1 MTESA
6 FSSSQP
12 KEQVSTELWYSRC
25 GAATTSAL
33 AIRKN
38 WLQTEFAKGGTVLHS
53 LRDSADQELQNS
65 HYHHQLSGL
74 FREGGN
80 IPPIW
85 ARARGAD
92 TAVIG
97 ITWLD
102 EYQGVLARVGSG
114 IRSPEDLVGKR
125 LALPVHGNLID
136 FQRGA
141 AEHGFVTALGLL
153 GKGADSAQFV
163 AVPVP
168 EQRSAQSRRNAYH
181 AEMDALLSHR
191 VDAIF
196 VRFARGAR
204 LAKDPRFQQ
213 VIDLNGLPDPLQ
225 RVNNGTPRPITVDRP
240 FLQRHPDLVVRYL
253 MVLLRTADWAET
265 HRAEVLDLLRTETG
279 AATIE
284 DVLASHGPNVHR
296 SFVPRLTPEYL
307 LGLETQKNFL
317 RDFGYL
323 EADFAFEKWIE
334 PGPLREAEARLEAGR
349 KAS

>member
-1 MTESA
+1 MTESTL
-6 FSSSQP
+6 SP
-12 KEQVSTELWYSRC
+12 IDPREKVVTELWYSRC
-25 GAATTSAL
+25 GAATASAI

-38 WLQTEFAKGGTVLHS
+38 WLQAEFAKESTVLRS
-53 LRDSADQELQNS
+53 LRDSDDLELQNS
-65 HYHHQLSGL
+65 HYHHKLSGL

-85 ARARGAD
+85 ARAQGQD
-92 TAVIG
+92 TRVVG

-102 EYQGVLARVGSG
+102 EYQGILARVGSG
-114 IRSPEDLVGKR
+114 IRGVEDLAGKR

-141 AEHGFVTALGLL
+141 AEHGFVTALGLA
-153 GKGADSAQFV
+153 GKTAEDARFID
-163 AVPVP
+163 VPVP
-168 EQRSAQSRRNAYH
+168 PRSPKQAQRNAYFP
-181 AEMDALLSHR
+181 EVDALLAR
-191 VDAIF
+191 KVDAIF

-204 LAKDPRFQQ
+204 LAKDPRLEQ
-213 VIDLNGLPDPLQ
+213 VIDLNQQPDPLV

-240 FLQRHPDLVVRYL
+240 FLERHPDLVVRYL
-253 MVLLRTADWAET
+253 TVLLKTAAWAET
-265 HRAEVLDLLRTETG
+265 HRAEVLELLRTEAE

-284 DVLASHGPNVHR
+284 DVLASHGASVHR
-296 SFVPRLTPEYL
+296 SFVPKLTPEYI

-323 EADFAFEKWIE
+323 KADFALSEWIE
-334 PGPLREAEARLEAGR
+334 PGPLREAEQRLEAGR